1 MRSRIWRK
9 ALRNSNKS
17 LIWFVA
23 IFHNTHLFAHV
34 QCMLLQCGSRFSMER
49 IKVAIRIKPEAGEGL
64 KGFVYNNKERDG
76 LSKLELSANGM
87 KNEFTY
93 DHVFGANSS
102 QVEVFQTA
110 CVPIINGV
118 LEGYNG
124 TLFAYGQV
132 SLHSLLDLNCSRQ
145 AQGRLTR

>member
-1 MRSRIWRK
+1 
-9 ALRNSNKS
+9 
-17 LIWFVA
+17 
-23 IFHNTHLFAHV
+23 
-34 QCMLLQCGSRFSMER
+34 MER

-64 KGFVYNNKERDG
+64 KGFVFNNKERDG
-76 LSKLELSANGM
+76 LSKLELSANGT

-93 DHVFGANSS
+93 DHIFGPTST
-102 QVEVFQTA
+102 QLEVFQTA

-132 SLHSLLDLNCSRQ
+132 CLRSKRPL
-145 AQGRLTR
+145 AQ